1 VPDAAPLPPGQQLV
15 APGKWPVVGERSPA
29 PLAGEWTVE
38 VVGLVRGSQCWT
50 LGELSQ
56 LPQVT
61 RQIDVHCVTR
71 WSRPAMEFRGVRLLD
86 LLEWSAAPASVQRAS
101 ESQES
106 VLPRPRDRCDLRRE
120 LTSGGEGRGEGGTT
134 GPSAD
139 SPTDPGEREKKPSHH
154 RFISFVS
161 HSDRGHSTSLPLPA
175 IRELDPLLATHA
187 EGAPLSREHGGPIRV
202 VVPGKY
208 FYKSLKWVCRIELL
222 TEDRL
227 GYWESHAG
235 YHNGADP
242 WKEERFLAADLDLQ
256 TVRQLV
262 TSRNFER
269 RDLRGIAA
277 AGLDMQGLQ
286 ATGAKL
292 RDAHFEGADL
302 RQANFNGAN
311 LSGAHLQLADLRGAS
326 FGPDSSG
333 APADLEGADFRGADL
348 RGAVFRGASL
358 FGVTLGPAEN
368 GQPTRIDETAI
379 IDAAS
384 RATLEA
390 TPDQLAY
397 LQNAAS

>member
-1 VPDAAPLPPGQQLV
+1 
-15 APGKWPVVGERSPA
+15 
-29 PLAGEWTVE
+29 
-38 VVGLVRGSQCWT
+38 
-50 LGELSQ
+50 
-56 LPQVT
+56 
-61 RQIDVHCVTR
+61 
-71 WSRPAMEFRGVRLLD
+71 
-86 LLEWSAAPASVQRAS
+86 
-101 ESQES
+101 
-106 VLPRPRDRCDLRRE
+106 
-120 LTSGGEGRGEGGTT
+120 
-134 GPSAD
+134 
-139 SPTDPGEREKKPSHH
+139 
-154 RFISFVS
+154 
-161 HSDRGHSTSLPLPA
+161 
-175 IRELDPLLATHA
+175 
-187 EGAPLSREHGGPIRV
+187 
-202 VVPGKY
+202 VVPGRY

-242 WKEERFLAADLDLQ
+242 WNEERFLAADLDLQ

-262 TSRNFER
+262 TSRNFEG

-277 AGLDMQGLQ
+277 AGLDLQGLQ

-311 LSGAHLQLADLRGAS
+311 LSGAHLQRADLRGAS

-333 APADLEGADFRGADL
+333 VPADLEGADFRGADL

-368 GQPTRIDETAI
+368 GQPTRIDETTI

-390 TPDQLAY
+390 TPEQLEY
-397 LQNAAS
+397 LRNAAS

>member
-1 VPDAAPLPPGQQLV
+1 L
-15 APGKWPVVGERSPA
+15 S
-29 PLAGEWTVE
+29 
-38 VVGLVRGSQCWT
+38 
-50 LGELSQ
+50 ELTQ
-56 LPQVT
+56 LPQVP

-71 WSRPAMEFRGVRLLD
+71 WSRLAMEFRGVRLLD
-86 LLEWSAAPASVQRAS
+86 LLELASIPASA
-101 ESQES
+101 
-106 VLPRPRDRCDLRRE
+106 
-120 LTSGGEGRGEGGTT
+120 
-134 GPSAD
+134 
-139 SPTDPGEREKKPSHH
+139 
-154 RFISFVS
+154 RFISFVA
-161 HSDRGHSTSLPLPA
+161 HSDRGHSTSLPLSA

-187 EGAPLSREHGGPIRV
+187 DGAPLSVEHGGPIRV

-208 FYKSLKWVCRIELL
+208 FYKSLKWVRRMELL
-222 TEDRL
+222 KDDRL

-235 YHNGADP
+235 YNNGADP
-242 WKEERFLAADLDLQ
+242 WNEERFLAADLDLQ
-256 TVRQLV
+256 AVRQLV
-262 TSRNFER
+262 TSRNFES

-277 AGLDMQGLQ
+277 AGLDLQGLQ
-286 ATGAKL
+286 AAGAKL

-311 LSGAHLQLADLRGAS
+311 LSGAHLQLADLRGAR

-333 APADLEGADFRGADL
+333 IPADLEGADFRGADL
-348 RGAVFRGASL
+348 RGASFRGASL

-368 GQPTRIDETAI
+368 GQLTLIDETTF